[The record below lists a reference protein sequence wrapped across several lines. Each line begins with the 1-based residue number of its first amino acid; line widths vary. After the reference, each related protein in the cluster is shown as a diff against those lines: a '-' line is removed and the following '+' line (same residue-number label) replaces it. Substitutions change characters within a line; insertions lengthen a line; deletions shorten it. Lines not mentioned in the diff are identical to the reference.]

1 MKVKK
6 IMCFT
11 LVLTLIMCLVGGGGV
26 SMASNIETS
35 LNDDVKD
42 AIKAYNE
49 LSEQSEKISNNKVEK
64 LVTKTTELVKN
75 KEVTLYSKNDLNLD
89 GATALFN
96 KETNEIFLNVPMKTS
111 DPLNN
116 MEGIVLTFD
125 QNNTLV
131 NYSEIHLKTNKE
143 ELEGTSSYWVNGKLV
158 SEKLLNFSEKDF
170 DKIVAFEKSDTNK
183 MKLQASPHKN
193 FKKWWNGFNNC
204 LSSKGISWAMITLA
218 GSICGGACSIT
229 MGTACAPCF
238 YGLTF
243 LSGFNIGECFWKKY

>member
-42 AIKAYNE
+42 AIKVYNE
-49 LSEQSEKISNNKVEK
+49 LSEQSEKVSNNKVEK
-64 LVTKTTELVKN
+64 LVSKTTELIKN
-75 KEVTLYSKNDLNLD
+75 KEVTLHSKNELNFD
-89 GATALFN
+89 GASALLN
-96 KETNEIFLNVPMKTS
+96 KETNEIFLNVPMQTS

-131 NYSEIHLKTNKE
+131 NYSEIHLKTNKD

-158 SEKLLNFSEKDF
+158 SENHMNFSEKDF
-170 DKIVAFEKSDTNK
+170 DEIVVFDSDTNK
-183 MKLQASPHKN
+183 MKLQASPHKD
-193 FKKWWNGFNNC
+193 FQKWWDGFNKC
-204 LSSKGISWAMITLA
+204 LSNKGINWAMITLA
-218 GSICGGACSIT
+218 STICGGACLVTYGAGCI
-229 MGTACAPCF
+229 AC
-238 YGLTF
+238 YQGLTF
-243 LSGFNIGECFWKKY
+243 LTGWNIGECFWKKY

>member
-75 KEVTLYSKNDLNLD
+75 KEVTLYSKNELNLD

-143 ELEGTSSYWVNGKLV
+143 ELEGTSSYWVNGKL
-158 SEKLLNFSEKDF
+158 
-170 DKIVAFEKSDTNK
+170 
-183 MKLQASPHKN
+183 
-193 FKKWWNGFNNC
+193 
-204 LSSKGISWAMITLA
+204 
-218 GSICGGACSIT
+218 
-229 MGTACAPCF
+229 
-238 YGLTF
+238 
-243 LSGFNIGECFWKKY
+243 